1 IQVLAADGAESP
13 ALLPAE
19 TLHGDRHHELLPDEG
34 AQIDPVVL
42 KKLYLVVLIGDRLH
56 PFGHPA
62 LFLVPVAAARP
73 GDELLLKVGLHL
85 GRVGAEA
92 AAAEQGDG
100 NGDPPL
106 HQDAI
111 PGAGRPTLNVDRPA
125 AGLHANLG
133 QIWRAG
139 LIGDE
144 DLCPAPLPQ
153 QPADLQLHGRS
164 PPHYTGFPSTPS
176 RETPEHPAPVWRP
189 PGAHKKGD
197 AATAH
202 ERTERRRARP
212 VTSPSHTLPSRR
224 VAYATAAGAVLF
236 TAMVVLFPRSAFE
249 ASLDGLRL
257 WFEVVLPSLLP
268 FFVMAQV
275 LMGLGAVHF
284 LGVCLEPLMRPLF
297 RLPGTAAFAVAMGL
311 VSGYPLGA
319 KVTGDLRRHR
329 LCSREEAERLDA
341 FANTADPI
349 FMSGAVAVGMFGQ
362 ASLGAVLSFAHYA
375 SVVLVGLLMRFH
387 GHREPPPPAPPPGAL
402 LDRALEALYQ
412 ARARDG
418 RPFGHL
424 LGDVVRDSMIQML
437 FIGGTIMLFSVLLR
451 VAAIT
456 GLVPWAAQHLLGPL
470 LSLVGLDPSLAHALA
485 AGLF

>member
-189 PGAHKKGD
+189 PGAHKEGD

-202 ERTERRRARP
+202 EPTERRRARP

-224 VAYATAAGAVLF
+224 VAYATAAGGVRLSG
-236 TAMVVLFPRSAFE
+236 TVVPLPRAAFE
-249 ASLDGLRL
+249 APRYGRRL
-257 WFEVVLPSLLP
+257 WLGVALPSPRPPERLRCLP
-268 FFVMAQV
+268 RRPPSLVRGGPPVAPPF
-275 LMGLGAVHF
+275 LRHGPGAD
-284 LGVCLEPLMRPLF
+284 GVGGGP
-297 RLPGTAAFAVAMGL
+297 LPGGL
-311 VSGYPLGA
+311 
-319 KVTGDLRRHR
+319 
-329 LCSREEAERLDA
+329 
-341 FANTADPI
+341 
-349 FMSGAVAVGMFGQ
+349 
-362 ASLGAVLSFAHYA
+362 
-375 SVVLVGLLMRFH
+375 
-387 GHREPPPPAPPPGAL
+387 PGAL
-402 LDRALEALYQ
+402 DAPPLPPPRHRRLC
-412 ARARDG
+412 
-418 RPFGHL
+418 
-424 LGDVVRDSMIQML
+424 
-437 FIGGTIMLFSVLLR
+437 GGYGVGLR
-451 VAAIT
+451 V
-456 GLVPWAAQHLLGPL
+456 
-470 LSLVGLDPSLAHALA
+470 PS
-485 AGLF
+485 GGQGDGG